1 MGFLDNSGDIIL
13 DAVLTDAGRTRLARG
28 DGSFQITTFALG
40 DDEINYGL
48 YNKSHPS
55 GSAYYD
61 LEILQTP
68 VFEAFTN
75 NMSSMKSML
84 LSITRTNLLYL
95 PTLKLNGNQNT
106 ADAYKGTPLSSS
118 YLFLAV
124 DQNTIDRLSTSFTVE
139 NSFLNGVSDTLTNT
153 IRIEQG
159 LDTSEISYAFPIDI
173 DLKETA
179 YIIEIDNRFG
189 SITIPTSLSTTAPLS
204 YIDDDNVASYYVTST
219 DYIQEITP
227 PTTTAANGYYSIQGP
242 KGTVLNFRIKA
253 SLELNS
259 STFLFTQLGGTEII
273 QGQSCRTIASSVK
286 VTGVTTGISITVP
299 IKFIKKDNN

>member
-28 DGSFQITTFALG
+28 DGSFQIATFALG
-40 DDEINYGL
+40 DDEINYTL

-75 NMSSMKSML
+75 NMSSMKSAL

-95 PTLKLNGNQNT
+95 PVLKLNGNQSAT
-106 ADAYKGTPLSSS
+106 SPYTGTPLSSS

-124 DQNTIDRLSTSFTVE
+124 DQNTIDGMAGNFTAA

-153 IRIEQG
+153 VRVEQG
-159 LDTSEISYAFPIDI
+159 LDTSEISYAFPIDT
-173 DLKETA
+173 DLKETS

-189 SITIPTSLSTTAPLS
+189 SVTTPSGLSTTAPLS
-204 YIDDDNVASYYVTST
+204 YIDDDNIASYYLTSADYVTDIPT
-219 DYIQEITP
+219 
-227 PTTTAANGYYSIQGP
+227 PTTTTENGYYSIQGP

-259 STFLFTQLGGTEII
+259 STFLFTQLGGTETI

-299 IKFIKKDNN
+299 IKFIKKV